1 MSTSYLNITCD
12 NREEITSIRKQIKS
26 HGCLIYRETPGKP
39 DADFSHDIVVSG
51 ELASLISLSK
61 EIDSTLS
68 DDEAEGYIELDTY
81 EVLREQKA

>member
-1 MSTSYLNITCD
+1 MSTSYLNISCD

-26 HGCLIYRETPGKP
+26 HGCAIYRETPSKP
-39 DADFSHDIVVSG
+39 DTDFSHDIVASG
-51 ELASLISLSK
+51 ELASLVALSK

-81 EVLREQKA
+81 EVVREQKA